1 MKKVKVMAT
10 RTTEYA
16 KEIEI
21 EDDVFEYIL
30 EGIGMDDAE
39 LAGET
44 FKEMDAIIE
53 SEDYSNEN
61 FSYESDYCIL
71 DESGGV
77 LVRWDDEGR

>member
-1 MKKVKVMAT
+1 MKKVKVMVT

-16 KEIEI
+16 KEIMI
-21 EDDVFEYIL
+21 DDNAFEDIL
-30 EGIGMDDAE
+30 EGVGMDDAE

-44 FKEMDAIIE
+44 FDEMDEIIA

-71 DESGGV
+71 DEAGGV
-77 LVRWDDEGR
+77 LVRWDND